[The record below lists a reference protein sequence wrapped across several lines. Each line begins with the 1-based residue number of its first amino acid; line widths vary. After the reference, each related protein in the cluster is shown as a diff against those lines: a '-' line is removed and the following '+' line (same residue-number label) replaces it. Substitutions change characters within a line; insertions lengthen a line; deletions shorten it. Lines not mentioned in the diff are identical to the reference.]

1 MKNKAKPKGKDLKT
15 NEIVSFIEETNSI
28 QDTRARN
35 IDDLV
40 LHDDLMMG
48 VLGTIKK
55 DLAAGL
61 TSEQIL
67 EKYSSLAAARVASIA
82 ATEADS
88 SKALA
93 AAKDILDRAQGRAV
107 ERKQIHHKLDKVDEK
122 QLDAILL
129 TELEGLELEEE
140 KDEI

>member
-1 MKNKAKPKGKDLKT
+1 MRNKAKPKGKDLESNK
-15 NEIVSFIEETNSI
+15 IVSFIEETNKI
-28 QDTRARN
+28 QDTRVRN

-48 VLGTIKK
+48 VLGSIKK
-55 DLAAGL
+55 DLAQGL
-61 TSEQIL
+61 TSEEIL
-67 EKYSSLAAARVASIA
+67 EKYAALAAARITSIA

-93 AAKDILDRAQGRAV
+93 AAKDILDRAKGRAV

-129 TELEGLELEEE
+129 TELEDLEIKEEE
-140 KDEI
+140 